1 MNVDATSF
9 IDKEHLHLKIVH
21 EISDI
26 INQSSGLETILSSV
40 VNKIG
45 ESLNFDVVSIY
56 VLNEKKKHLHLKAT
70 RGLKVDKK
78 SKITLLP
85 NEGLTGLVFT
95 TMRTLNVT
103 PASTHPN
110 YKYFPEIGE
119 EKYESYI
126 GIPILLHN
134 KCVGVLIGQTI
145 ESRHINPAEET
156 LYKIIASRL
165 AGLLEVADTL
175 ERLKS
180 PSIIKHE
187 TKTYQG
193 RGVSPGLAI
202 GDAFVMRG
210 LFTQIRAENISRPG
224 SKKAEEKRLHKSF
237 KVVEAELNE
246 LIENLSKEKV
256 LSESEIDIFQTHL
269 MIIES
274 ESLQIPLLNAVNESE
289 ITAEQAV
296 VDGVESIAAHFEKL
310 EDRYFREKAQDFR
323 DIGER
328 LLHDLIGSS
337 KKKPIPK
344 NGNKTIVVA
353 DDIGPSFVSMLSR
366 DNVSAIITE
375 KGGETSHAVI
385 IAKSLGI
392 PVIIGIDHITQL
404 IRSGEKLIADGR
416 TGFIFVN
423 PDAPL
428 IEEYENTNQKIISL
442 KEKID
447 KEGTISGY
455 NKLNLNITANIG
467 FPIDIDFAKQH
478 NIENVGLFR
487 TEFAFT
493 QFDKWPGVREQV
505 QIYKE
510 ISKDFDGYI
519 TVRTLDIGA
528 DKILPYFNIPEEEN
542 PLLGL
547 RAIRFSMEYLDLF
560 KDQVKAILLGIR
572 KGCKFKILLPMVSYV
587 WEAETARQIIED
599 TAMEIGLRSNDIPS
613 LGLMIE
619 VPAVVYQLE
628 DYKDVVDFF
637 SIGTND
643 LIQYLL
649 AVDRNSNVV
658 GHLYSS
664 FHPAVLR
671 MLNDINKKSQDLGKE
686 VSICGEMA
694 GSPSGALI
702 LMALGYKN
710 LSVAPSRAA
719 LVRYMANKLDNN
731 MLNKIRSEIITQRK
745 EAEIER
751 YVYEI
756 LEDIDPSLVEIE

>member
-1 MNVDATSF
+1 MNVNATSI

-26 INQSSGLETILSSV
+26 INQSSGLETILNSV

-45 ESLNFDVVSIY
+45 VSLNFDVVSIY
-56 VLNEKKKHLHLKAT
+56 ILNDNKKHLQLKAT
-70 RGLKVDKK
+70 RGLIVDKK
-78 SKITLLP
+78 NNITLLP
-85 NEGLTGLVFT
+85 EEGLTGLVFT
-95 TMRTLNVT
+95 SMRTLNVT
-103 PASTHPN
+103 PASAHPN

-134 KCVGVLIGQTI
+134 KCVGVLIAQTI

-156 LYKIIASRL
+156 LFKIIASRL

-202 GDAFVMRG
+202 GDAFVMKG

-224 SKKAEEKRLHKSF
+224 SKKSEEKRLLKSF
-237 KVVEAELNE
+237 KVVETELNE
-246 LIENLSKEKV
+246 LIENLGKEKV
-256 LSESEIDIFQTHL
+256 LSESEIEIFQTHL

-274 ESLQIPLLNAVNESE
+274 ESLQIPLLNAVRESE

-296 VDGVESIAAHFEKL
+296 VDGVESIASHFERL

-328 LLHDLIGSS
+328 LLHELIGSR

-344 NGNKTIVVA
+344 KGNKTIIVA
-353 DDIGPSFVSMLSR
+353 EDIGPSFVSMLSK

-392 PVIIGIDHITQL
+392 PVIIGIEHICQL
-404 IRSGEKLIADGR
+404 IRSGEKLIVDGR

-423 PDAPL
+423 PDKPL

-442 KEKID
+442 KDKID
-447 KEGTISGY
+447 KEGKISGY

-467 FPIDIDFAKQH
+467 FPIDIEFAKQH

-493 QFDKWPGVREQV
+493 QFDKWPGVREQI
-505 QIYKE
+505 QIYKDV
-510 ISKDFDGYI
+510 SKDFDGYI
-519 TVRTLDIGA
+519 NVRTLDIGA

-547 RAIRFSMEYLDLF
+547 RAIRFSMEYLHLF
-560 KDQVKAILLGIR
+560 KDQIKAILLSVR
-572 KGCKFKILLPMVSYV
+572 KGCNFRIMLPMVSYV

-599 TAMEIGLRSNDIPS
+599 TAMEIGLLRNDIPS

-628 DYKDVVDFF
+628 DYKDLVDFI

-658 GHLYSS
+658 GHLYSP

-671 MLNDINKKSQDLGKE
+671 MLNDINKKCQDIGKE

-719 LVRYMANKLDNN
+719 LVRYMSNKLDNN
-731 MLNKIRSEIITQRK
+731 MLNKIRSEIISQK
-745 EAEIER
+745 KAEIER
-751 YVYEI
+751 YIYEI
-756 LEDIDPSLVEIE
+756 LEDIDPTLVEIE

>member
-1 MNVDATSF
+1 MNINFTSI
-9 IDKEHLHLKIVH
+9 IDKEHLHLKTVH

-26 INQSSGLETILSSV
+26 INQSSGLETILKNV
-40 VNKIG
+40 VKKIG

-56 VLNEKKKHLHLKAT
+56 ILNEKKKLLQLKAT
-70 RGLKVDKK
+70 RGLNVEENQD
-78 SKITLLP
+78 ITLLP
-85 NEGLTGLVFT
+85 EEGLTGQVFT
-95 TMRTLNVT
+95 SMRTLNVT
-103 PASTHPN
+103 PASHHPN

-119 EKYESYI
+119 ERYESYI
-126 GIPILLHN
+126 GIPIILHN
-134 KCVGVLIGQTI
+134 KCLGVLIGQTI

-156 LYKIIASRL
+156 LFKIIASRL

-175 ERLKS
+175 ERLQS

-210 LFTQIRAENISRPG
+210 LFKQIRAENISRPG
-224 SKKAEEKRLHKSF
+224 SKKAEEKRLVKSF
-237 KVVEAELNE
+237 KIVETELND
-246 LIENLSKEKV
+246 LIENLSKENV
-256 LSESEIDIFQTHL
+256 LTESEIDIFQTHL
-269 MIIES
+269 MIIKS
-274 ESLQIPLLNAVNESE
+274 ESLQNPLLNAVKESE

-296 VDGVESIAAHFEKL
+296 VDGVESIASHFEKL

-328 LLHDLIGSS
+328 LLHELIGSS
-337 KKKPIPK
+337 KKKPVPK
-344 NGNKTIVVA
+344 NGNTTILVA
-353 DDIGPSFVSMLSR
+353 EDIGPSFVSMISK

-392 PVIIGIDHITQL
+392 PVIIGIDHICQL
-404 IRSGEKLIADGR
+404 IRSGEKLIVDGR
-416 TGFIFVN
+416 TGFVFIN
-423 PDAPL
+423 PDESL
-428 IEEYENTNQKIISL
+428 IEEYENTNQKIIYL
-442 KEKID
+442 KEKIE
-447 KEGTISGY
+447 KEGKISGY

-467 FPIDIDFAKQH
+467 FPIDIELAKQH

-493 QFDKWPGVREQV
+493 QFDKWPGVREQI

-510 ISKDFDGYI
+510 VSKDFDGYI
-519 TVRTLDIGA
+519 NVRTLDIGA

-560 KDQVKAILLGIR
+560 KDQIKAILLSVR
-572 KGCKFKILLPMVSYV
+572 KGCNFRIMLPMVSYV
-587 WEAETARQIIED
+587 WEAETAKQIIED
-599 TAMEIGLRSNDIPS
+599 TAMEIGLLRNDIPS

-628 DYKDVVDFF
+628 DYKDIVDFI

-671 MLNDINKKSQDLGKE
+671 MLNDINKKCQDIGKE

-694 GSPSGALI
+694 GTPSGALM

-719 LVRYMANKLDNN
+719 LVRYMSNKLDNN
-731 MLNKIRSEIITQRK
+731 MLNKIRSVIITQRK

-751 YVYEI
+751 YIYEI
-756 LEDIDPSLVEIE
+756 LEDIDPTLVEIE